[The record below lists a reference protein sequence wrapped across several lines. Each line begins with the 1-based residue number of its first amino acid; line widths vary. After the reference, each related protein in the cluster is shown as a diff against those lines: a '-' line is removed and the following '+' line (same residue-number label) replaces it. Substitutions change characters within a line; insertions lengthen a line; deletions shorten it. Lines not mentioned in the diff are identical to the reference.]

1 MFFSKKTDET
11 PVGHFDAHDDVTK
24 FLLSLSNKDIGYL
37 QKIGPV
43 IKENLDEITDAF
55 YAKIT
60 GVPEILSFIKKH
72 STVEQLKKTFRM
84 FLVMLSETHIDKA
97 YIDQIYKIGEVHNQI
112 KLPVEWFSMS
122 FGVLEQIVIPYVF
135 AAYEKNPKELCRIIM
150 ALSQQTQYIQ
160 AIVTHTFIR
169 EYVADLKHKIEV
181 EEEMLG
187 KRNKLLSDIEDLSQ
201 SLAATAEEMTS
212 SSEQMSD
219 NVVKIKTSADNVK
232 EKSNQTKTL
241 ASTGEE
247 MIKKII
253 EELHM
258 LTEQAATV
266 KNNLEKLNVV
276 SNSVS
281 NITDTISNISSQ
293 TNLLAL
299 NAAIEAARA
308 GSYGRGFAVVAD
320 EVRKLAEQSDQ
331 SADKIHELILKNTES
346 TTDVANSMEKQNEV
360 LLRIVDAIMHS
371 GRQITKIS
379 EATNENYEQIESIDV
394 ALGVLTSTAKDI
406 EQVSG
411 NVAESATVLF
421 DTLTNA

>member
-1 MFFSKKTDET
+1 
-11 PVGHFDAHDDVTK
+11 
-24 FLLSLSNKDIGYL
+24 
-37 QKIGPV
+37 
-43 IKENLDEITDAF
+43 
-55 YAKIT
+55 
-60 GVPEILSFIKKH
+60 
-72 STVEQLKKTFRM
+72 
-84 FLVMLSETHIDKA
+84 
-97 YIDQIYKIGEVHNQI
+97 
-112 KLPVEWFSMS
+112 
-122 FGVLEQIVIPYVF
+122 
-135 AAYEKNPKELCRIIM
+135 
-150 ALSQQTQYIQ
+150 
-160 AIVTHTFIR
+160 
-169 EYVADLKHKIEV
+169 
-181 EEEMLG
+181 
-187 KRNKLLSDIEDLSQ
+187 
-201 SLAATAEEMTS
+201 
-212 SSEQMSD
+212 
-219 NVVKIKTSADNVK
+219 
-232 EKSNQTKTL
+232 
-241 ASTGEE
+241 